1 MKDVIALIPARSG
14 SKGIPDKNIQ
24 LFGGIPLI
32 AFSIAIAKK
41 SKLIDR
47 VIVSTDSQ
55 KYAEIALEYGAE
67 VPFIRPT
74 SISGDNSSDI
84 EFINHAISWL
94 EENESFVPNF
104 IAHLR
109 PTTPIR
115 DFEIVDDAIRGFVE
129 SDYSA
134 LRSCH
139 KMSESSF
146 KTFEIEN
153 NKLKCVFNGS
163 FDIEIANHAR
173 QAYPET
179 YNANGY
185 IDIIRTNMVKKYGL
199 IHGDCA
205 QAFVTEP
212 AYELDEKSD
221 VDLLEYFL
229 NQNPQFLKSLFG

>member
-1 MKDVIALIPARSG
+1 MNDIIALIPARSG
-14 SKGIPDKNIQ
+14 SKGIADKNIK
-24 LFGGIPLI
+24 LFCGIPLI
-32 AFSIAIAKK
+32 AFSIAVAKK

-47 VIVSTDSQ
+47 VIVSTDSE
-55 KYAEIALEYGAE
+55 KYAEIALKYGAE

-74 SISGDNSSDI
+74 SISGDNAPDI
-84 EFINHAISWL
+84 EYIDHAISWL
-94 EENESFVPNF
+94 EDNESYIPNF

-115 DFEIVDDAIRGFVE
+115 SYEVVDNAISEFID
-129 SDYSA
+129 SKYSA

-146 KTFEIEN
+146 KTFEIEDS
-153 NKLKCVFNGS
+153 KLKCVFNGS

-173 QAYPET
+173 QSYSET

-185 IDIIRTNMVKKYGL
+185 IDVIRTKMVKKHGL
-199 IHGDCA
+199 IHGSCV

-212 AYELDEKSD
+212 TYELDEVSD
-221 VDLLEYFL
+221 VELLEYFM
-229 NQNPQFLKSLFG
+229 NKSPHFIKSLFG